1 MLMDIQPFIHYTLVI
16 MIPLNY
22 AGNTMKNSNYLV
34 PLICAVSVGTG
45 VKAEPVINN
54 ASQQLFEIQNTCI
67 IKFNDSISKFDV
79 EGMARGM
86 LTSVNAKAKHIYTHS
101 IKGMAVKLN
110 CAKAKSAFVNYS
122 EIVSY
127 EHDGLVVAFPRKEKP
142 TKPGGGDTPS
152 AAETTPWGVTHVGGP
167 VPSKGQTAWILDT
180 GIDLEHLDLNVDT
193 SRGYSAFSKGRNAG
207 FDDGHGH
214 GTHVAGTIAA
224 IDNDI
229 DVVGIAAGT
238 TVVPVKVLDSRGS
251 GSYSGIIA
259 GIDHVAEHG
268 QPGDCANLSLGGGY
282 SELLNGAV
290 TLAASKG
297 VYFALAAG
305 NESQNANNVSP
316 ASANGTNVY
325 TISAIA
331 SNNNFAS
338 FSNYGNPPI
347 DYAAPGVNILSLK
360 KGGGTTTMSGTS
372 MAAPHACA
380 VLMITGGVPS
390 SLGTANGDPDGNA
403 DPVIHL

>member
-1 MLMDIQPFIHYTLVI
+1 MDIQPVIHYTLVI
-16 MIPLNY
+16 IILLNY

-34 PLICAVSVGTG
+34 PLMLVLSVGTS

-67 IKFNDSISKFDV
+67 IKFDDSISKFDV

-86 LTSVNAKAKHIYTHS
+86 LTSANAKAKHIYTHS

-142 TKPGGGDTPS
+142 TKPGGDDTPS
-152 AAETTPWGVTHVGGP
+152 TAQTTPWGVTHVVGDIEYLGNDR
-167 VPSKGQTAWILDT
+167 TAWILDT
-180 GIDLEHLDLNVDT
+180 GIDLAHPDLNVDT

-229 DVVGIAAGT
+229 DVVGIAAGA

-259 GIDHVAEHG
+259 GIDHVAAKG
-268 QPGDCANLSLGGGY
+268 QPGDCANLSLGGGKNKA
-282 SELLNGAV
+282 LNDAV
-290 TLAASKG
+290 IAAAYKG
-297 VYFALAAG
+297 IYFALAAG
-305 NESQNANNVSP
+305 NESQDANNVSP

-331 SNNNFAS
+331 SNNYFAS

-380 VLMITGGVPS
+380 VLMITGGVPN
-390 SLGTANGDPDGNA
+390 SLGTANGDPDGIA
-403 DPVIHL
+403 DPIIHL

>member
-1 MLMDIQPFIHYTLVI
+1 
-16 MIPLNY
+16 
-22 AGNTMKNSNYLV
+22 MKNRNCLV
-34 PLICAVSVGTG
+34 SLLLALSVGTS
-45 VKAEPVINN
+45 VKAEPVTHNT
-54 ASQQLFEIQNTCI
+54 SQQLVEIQNTCI
-67 IKFNDSISKFDV
+67 IRFDDSISKFDV

-127 EHDGLVVAFPRKEKP
+127 EPDGLVVAFPRKEKP
-142 TKPGGGDTPS
+142 TKPGGDDTTS
-152 AAETTPWGVTHVGGP
+152 TTQTTPWGVIHVGGS

-180 GIDLEHLDLNVDT
+180 GIDLTHPDLNVDT
-193 SRGYSAFSKGRNAG
+193 SRGYSAFSKGRNSG
-207 FDDGHGH
+207 FNDGHGH

-224 IDNDI
+224 IDNELN
-229 DVVGIAAGT
+229 VVGVAAGA

-259 GIDHVAEHG
+259 GIDHVAAEG
-268 QPGDCANLSLGGGY
+268 QPGDCANLSLGGGKNKA
-282 SELLNGAV
+282 LNDAV
-290 TLAASKG
+290 IAAAG
-297 VYFALAAG
+297 EGIYFALAAG
-305 NESQNANNVSP
+305 NESQDANNVSP
-316 ASANGTNVY
+316 ASANGPNVY
-325 TISAIA
+325 TISAIDR
-331 SNNNFAS
+331 NNNFAS
-338 FSNYGNPPI
+338 FSNYANPPI

-380 VLMITGGVPS
+380 VLMITGVVPNS
-390 SLGTANGDPDGNA
+390 SATAEGDPDGNA
-403 DPVIHL
+403 DPIIHL